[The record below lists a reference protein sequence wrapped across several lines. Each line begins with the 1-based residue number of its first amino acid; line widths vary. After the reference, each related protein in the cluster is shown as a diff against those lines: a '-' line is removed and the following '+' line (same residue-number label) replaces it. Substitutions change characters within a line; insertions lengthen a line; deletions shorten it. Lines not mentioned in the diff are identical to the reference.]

1 MAKKRGLGKGLEALL
16 GSGASPL
23 KEDVVPLNNAGD
35 TTQQADKLI
44 PANNEYQRIAVD
56 VIQRGRY
63 QPRTNFNQDALQE
76 LADSIKAQGV
86 VQPIVVRPLSGKAGQ
101 YELVAG
107 ERRWRATQL
116 AGLHEI
122 PAIIRDISDQ
132 ETMAIGLIENIQR
145 QELNPVEEAQ
155 ALVRLVEEFGLTH
168 QEAADAVGRSRVS
181 VSNLL
186 RLLTLEAGVR
196 KMLEEGQIE
205 MGHARAILGLDSTL
219 QLQAAKEVVKKGF
232 SVRETEQLV
241 RKLKTPAAQK
251 PEKTGLDPDTRR
263 LQESLSEK
271 LGAKVVFQHGSNG
284 KGKMLVHYNSIDEL
298 DGILDHIK

>member
-1 MAKKRGLGKGLEALL
+1 MVKKRGLGKGLEALL
-16 GSGASPL
+16 GSGATNL
-23 KEDVVPLNNAGD
+23 KDDMPPATESATVEAVS
-35 TTQQADKLI
+35 ADPNSEFQHLAI
-44 PANNEYQRIAVD
+44 D

-63 QPRTNFNQDALQE
+63 QPRTNFNLDALQE

-86 VQPIVVRPLSGKAGQ
+86 VQPIVVRPLSATPGQ

-107 ERRWRATQL
+107 ERRWRAAQL
-116 AGLHEI
+116 AELHEI
-122 PAIIRDISDQ
+122 PAIVRDISDQ
-132 ETMAIGLIENIQR
+132 ETMAIALIENIQR
-145 QELNPVEEAQ
+145 QELNPLEESK

-186 RLLTLEAGVR
+186 RLLTLEIDVQH
-196 KMLEEGQIE
+196 MLEDGQLE
-205 MGHARAILGLDSTL
+205 MGHARAILGLEGAK
-219 QLQAAKEVVKKGF
+219 QVQAAREVAHKGL

-241 RKLKTPAAQK
+241 RRLNKPEPEKT
-251 PEKTGLDPDTRR
+251 EKTGLDPDTKR
-263 LQESLSEK
+263 LQDELSEK

-284 KGKMLVHYNSIDEL
+284 KGKMQIHYNSIDEL

>member
-16 GSGASPL
+16 GSGANHL
-23 KEDVVPLNNAGD
+23 KEDVAVPVTATETEQTSYNA
-35 TTQQADKLI
+35 
-44 PANNEYQRIAVD
+44 EYQRLAID

-63 QPRTNFNQDALQE
+63 QPRTNFNLDALQE

-86 VQPIVVRPLSGKAGQ
+86 VQPIVVRPLSATPGQ

-107 ERRWRATQL
+107 ERRWRAAQL
-116 AGLHEI
+116 AELHEI

-132 ETMAIGLIENIQR
+132 ETMAVALIENIQR
-145 QELNPVEEAQ
+145 QELNPIEEAK

-186 RLLTLEAGVR
+186 RLLTLETDVR
-196 KMLEEGQIE
+196 HMLEDGQIE
-205 MGHARAILGLDSTL
+205 MGHARAILGLDTQQ
-219 QLQAAKEVVKKGF
+219 QLKAAREVAKKGL

-241 RKLKTPAAQK
+241 RRLNK
-251 PEKTGLDPDTRR
+251 PEEEKTKKEGIDPDTRR
-263 LQESLSEK
+263 LQEDLSEK
-271 LGAKVVFQHGSNG
+271 LGAKVVFQHGNNG
-284 KGKMLVHYNSIDEL
+284 KGKMLIHYNSIDEL
-298 DGILDHIK
+298 DGILDHIN

>member
-16 GSGASPL
+16 GSGATA
-23 KEDVVPLNNAGD
+23 LNDAPSSIESSD
-35 TTQQADKLI
+35 TTVSASSGEFQHLAI
-44 PANNEYQRIAVD
+44 D

-63 QPRTNFNQDALQE
+63 QPRINFDPDALQE

-86 VQPIVVRPLSGKAGQ
+86 VQPIVVRPLSATPGQ

-116 AGLHEI
+116 AGLQDI
-122 PAIIRDISDQ
+122 PAIVRDITDQ
-132 ETMAIGLIENIQR
+132 EAMAIALIENIQR
-145 QELNPVEEAQ
+145 QELNPIEEAK
-155 ALVRLVEEFGLTH
+155 ALERLVEEFGLTH

-186 RLLTLEAGVR
+186 RLLTLNTDVR
-196 KMLEEGQIE
+196 HLLEDGQLE
-205 MGHARAILGLDSTL
+205 MGHARAILGLESVK
-219 QLQAAKEVVKKGF
+219 QMEAARQVVKKGL

-241 RKLKTPAAQK
+241 RRLNKPADEK
-251 PEKTGLDPDTRR
+251 SKKTGLDPDTRK
-263 LQESLSEK
+263 LQEDLSEK
-271 LGAKVVFQHGSNG
+271 LGAKVLFQHGSKG
-284 KGKMLVHYNSIDEL
+284 KGKMVIHYNSIDEL

>member
-16 GSGASPL
+16 GSGVSPL
-23 KEDVVPLNNAGD
+23 KEDVVPQNKAGN
-35 TTQQADKLI
+35 TMQQAEDLV
-44 PANNEYQRIAVD
+44 ATNNEYQKIAVD

-86 VQPIVVRPLSGKAGQ
+86 VQPIIVRPLSGKAGQ

-186 RLLTLEAGVR
+186 RLLTLEVSVR

-241 RKLKTPAAQK
+241 RKLKTPASQQ

-271 LGAKVVFQHGSNG
+271 LGAKVVFQHGNNG